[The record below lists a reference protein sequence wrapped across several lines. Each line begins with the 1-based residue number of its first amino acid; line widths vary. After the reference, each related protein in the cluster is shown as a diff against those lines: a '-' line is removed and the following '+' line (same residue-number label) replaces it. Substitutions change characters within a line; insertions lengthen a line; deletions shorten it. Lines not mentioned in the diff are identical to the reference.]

1 MTGNKMFQIVKQKH
15 KENAAKE
22 SKENKKEACVKEA
35 IAKFKQEQRRES
47 KKKLQPKKIKSN
59 PRL

>member
-22 SKENKKEACVKEA
+22 SKEKKKEACVKEA

-47 KKKLQPKKIKSN
+47 
-59 PRL
+59 